1 MPGLDISLN
10 GNEYVVVPNEQ
21 GIKVATSPVQQFI
34 QPIRSGRTRPEDTA
48 PYESF
53 VIPNL
58 MNGFGT
64 NKISSDFA
72 FDSEEYK
79 RFWNSTS
86 ETRFETIY
94 LPLLSTTASHT
105 GLERIRASTE
115 FKGTLFALFEDTTGH
130 EISCAKFDSDDDPQW
145 EEAGEVDNLHSHGG
159 YVTGS
164 ATAAVT
170 SGTSISVDVAVAGE
184 DRYVLLF
191 VGTRKTSSHRNTN
204 SATFGGS
211 AMSKLR
217 TAGTDGT
224 DDNIVT
230 VFGIADPA
238 VGTASAVATFSGDMS
253 GGNAT
258 AIVVALNNVSSA
270 VSGGTSNNDS
280 NVTTT
285 NTSAITV
292 TIADVGFDM
301 AFLSTGTPAAGT
313 GGTSI
318 RTGTTAR
325 VTRNYSPDT
334 SLTQVQTF
342 SSASFAHAVQTMR
355 FKGGLMPLDLIVS
368 GPNLVALFLANDEY
382 HVSISTDGATWTASS
397 TGQIGSS
404 HVLLNSVTAGEDID
418 GGKLIEIN
426 KELIAVIWDE
436 TNSKIV
442 FFSSTDNGDNWSA
455 ENDAGGAA
463 VNIYSSSGVKGI
475 AALPGTDGATKLYIG
490 TETGLWE
497 CDTAVTNWIPTQIDK
512 MEGASSP
519 ADNCRDMIVH
529 QGELWYPVGADSNTS
544 AGMRKLNN
552 SNDQRNFEFD
562 FGLDFGDGVQS
573 DLLGSFKKLFSAGD
587 SLFATVGGSAA
598 DRNARVVCWNGTG
611 WHHIARSST
620 ANREI
625 QWMHVSNADDGS
637 PGIPLL
643 HYNIKTA
650 TSTSTSHYIEYPLT
664 NPASGVALKREDYSA
679 GQSGKIDLPYYDLG
693 IPQENKNFLATH
705 VMADDLDSASGSDK
719 EFINVDFGVN
729 GATLTTDLGDIISG
743 TSRLT
748 FGSGAGVSGK
758 NIGIRLNLNRGGTNT
773 DTPKIKDIVVEGV
786 ISPEVS
792 YEHQLVIDIKET
804 ATNTGQSV
812 ETVISNLETAINA
825 VTQVNLSFGQVDK
838 NVTVDRSRSQF
849 SYKIDADGWSGAP
862 DANAQRH
869 GFLNLVLTE
878 KLSA

>member
-10 GNEYVVVPNEQ
+10 GKEYVVVPNED
-21 GIKVATSPVQQFI
+21 GVKVSTNPVQQFI

-58 MNGFGT
+58 TNGFGR
-64 NKISSDFA
+64 NKISSDVA
-72 FDSEEYK
+72 YDSEEYK

-105 GLERIRASTE
+105 GLERIRASAE

-145 EEAGEVDNLHSHGG
+145 EEAGEVENLHSHGG
-159 YVTGS
+159 YVSAS
-164 ATAAVT
+164 ATATT
-170 SGTSISVDVAVAGE
+170 SSATSLSVNVATAGA
-184 DRYVLLF
+184 DRYLLLF
-191 VGTRKTSSHRNTN
+191 VGTQQSSSHQTTA
-204 SATFGGS
+204 SATYGGVS
-211 AMSKLR
+211 MSKLR

-230 VFGIADPA
+230 VFGLADPA
-238 VGTASAVATFSGDMS
+238 TGTNTATVTFSGTVS
-253 GGNAT
+253 GRAT
-258 AIVVALNNVSSA
+258 VIAVALNNVSSV
-270 VSGGTSNNDS
+270 VSGGTSNSDS
-280 NVTTT
+280 NATTT
-285 NTSAITV
+285 STSAITV
-292 TIADVGFDM
+292 TAGDVGFDM
-301 AFLSTGTPAAGT
+301 AFISTGTPAAGT
-313 GGTSI
+313 GGTNVLD
-318 RTGTTAR
+318 GTQAR

-342 SSASFAHAVQTMR
+342 SSASFAHAVQTVR

-382 HVSISTDGATWTASS
+382 HVSISTDGSTWTGSS
-397 TGQIGSS
+397 TGQIGNS
-404 HVLLNSVTAGEDID
+404 HVLLNSVTAGESID
-418 GGKLIEIN
+418 AGKLVEIGN
-426 KELIAVIWDE
+426 ELIAVIWDE

-442 FFSSTDNGDNWSA
+442 FFRSTDNGDNWSA
-455 ENDAGGAA
+455 ENDAAGAA
-463 VNIYSSSGVKGI
+463 VNIYSTSGVKGV
-475 AALPGTDGATKLYIG
+475 AVMAGTDGEDKLYVG
-490 TETGLWE
+490 TDSGLWE
-497 CDTAVTNWIPTQIDK
+497 CDTAPANWIPIQVDK
-512 MEGASSP
+512 MAGSAN
-519 ADNCRDMIVH
+519 NCRDMIVYK
-529 QGELWYPVGADSNTS
+529 GELWYPVGADSNTA
-544 AGMRKLNN
+544 AGMRVLNN
-552 SNDQRNFEFD
+552 NNRNRD
-562 FGLDFGDGVQS
+562 IRGDLGLDFGDGVPS
-573 DLLGSFKKLFSAGD
+573 DLLGSFKKLFVAGD
-587 SLFATVGGSAA
+587 FLFASVSGEAA
-598 DRNARVVCWNGTG
+598 NRNARIVCWNGDG

-625 QWMHVSNADDGS
+625 QWMHVSSADDGS
-637 PGIPLL
+637 IGIPLL
-643 HYNIKTA
+643 HYNISTA

-679 GQSGKIDLPYYDLG
+679 GQSGTIDLPYYDLG

-705 VMADDLDSASGSDK
+705 VMADDLDSASGADK

-729 GATLTTDLGDIISG
+729 GAALTTDLGDILSG

-758 NIGIRLNLNRGGTNT
+758 NLGIRLNLNRGGTNT

-792 YEHQLVIDIKET
+792 YEHQLTIDIKET
-804 ATNTGQSV
+804 ATNTGLSV
-812 ETVISNLETAINA
+812 ETVISNLETAINS

-838 NVTVDRSRSQF
+838 NVTVDRTRSQF
-849 SYKIDADGWSGAP
+849 SYRIDADGWSGAP

-869 GFLNLVLTE
+869 GYLNLVLTE

>member
-10 GNEYVVVPNEQ
+10 GKEYVVVPNEE
-21 GIKVATSPVQQFI
+21 GVKVSTNPVQQFI

-58 MNGFGT
+58 MNGFGA
-64 NKISSDFA
+64 NKISSDVA
-72 FDSEEYK
+72 YDSEEYK

-105 GLERIRASTE
+105 GLERIRASAE

-159 YVTGS
+159 YVTAS
-164 ATAAVT
+164 ATATIT
-170 SGTSISVDVAVAGE
+170 SGTSVGVNVAVAGE
-184 DRYVLLF
+184 DRYILVF
-191 VGTRKTSSHRNTN
+191 VGTRKTGSHVTTD
-204 SATFGGS
+204 SAVFNGVS
-211 AMSKLR
+211 MSKLR

-224 DDNIVT
+224 DDNVVT
-230 VFGIADPA
+230 VFGVADPA
-238 VGTASAVATFSGDMS
+238 VGATQ
-253 GGNAT
+253 NAT
-258 AIVVALNNVSSA
+258 VTLSGNIATSSSGTATIIVVSLNNVSSA
-270 VSGGTSNNDS
+270 VSGGTSNSDS
-280 NVTTT
+280 NATTT

-292 TIADVGFDM
+292 TAGDVGFDM

-318 RTGTTAR
+318 RSGTQAR
-325 VTRNYSPDT
+325 STRNYSDDT

-355 FKGGLMPLDLIVS
+355 FKGGLMPLDLAVS

-382 HVSISTDGATWTASS
+382 HVSVSTDGATWTASS
-397 TGQIGSS
+397 TGQIGSQ
-404 HVLLNSVTAGEDID
+404 VLLNSVTAGESID
-418 GGKLIEIN
+418 AGKLIEIGG
-426 KELIAVIWDE
+426 ELVAALWDE
-436 TNSKIV
+436 TNAKIV

-455 ENDAGGAA
+455 ENDAGGSA
-463 VNIYSSSGVKGI
+463 VNIYSTSGVKGL
-475 AALPGTDGATKLYIG
+475 AVLSGTDGADRLYIG
-490 TETGLWE
+490 TENGLFE
-497 CDTAVTNWIPTQIDK
+497 CDTSVTNWKILQVDQ
-512 MEGASSP
+512 MSGS

-529 QGELWYPVGADSNTS
+529 QGELWYPVGADTNTA

-552 SNDQRNFEFD
+552 NNRARNIETNL
-562 FGLDFGDGVQS
+562 GLDFGDGVPS
-573 DLLGSFKKLFSAGD
+573 DLLGSFKRLFSAGEF
-587 SLFATVGGSAA
+587 LFATVGGSAA
-598 DRNARVVCWNGTG
+598 DRNARVLCWNGTG

-620 ANREI
+620 ANKEI
-625 QWMHVSNADDGS
+625 QWMHISSADDGS
-637 PGIPLL
+637 IGTPLL
-643 HYNIKTA
+643 HYNISTG

-664 NPASGVALKREDYSA
+664 NPASGVALKREDHSA
-679 GQSGKIDLPYYDLG
+679 GQSGTIDLPYYDLG

-705 VMADDLDSASGSDK
+705 VMADDLDSASGADK

-729 GATLTTDLGDIISG
+729 GAALTTDLGDIISG

-758 NIGIRLNLNRGGTNT
+758 NLGIRLNLNRGGTNT
-773 DTPKIKDIVVEGV
+773 NTPKIKDIVVEGV

-792 YEHQLVIDIKET
+792 YEHQLTIDIKET
-804 ATNTGQSV
+804 ATNTGLSV
-812 ETVISNLETAINA
+812 ETVISNLETAINS

-838 NVTVDRSRSQF
+838 NVTIDRTRSQF
-849 SYKIDADGWSGAP
+849 SYRIDADGWSGAP

-869 GFLNLVLTE
+869 GYLNLVLTE

>member
-10 GNEYVVVPNEQ
+10 GKEYVVVPNEE
-21 GIKVATSPVQQFI
+21 GVKVSTNPVQQFI

-58 MNGFGT
+58 MNGFGA
-64 NKISSDFA
+64 NKISSDVA
-72 FDSEEYK
+72 YDSEEYK

-105 GLERIRASTE
+105 GLERIRASAE

-145 EEAGEVDNLHSHGG
+145 EEAGEVISLQAHSG
-159 YVTGS
+159 YVTATANAT
-164 ATAAVT
+164 ATAAT
-170 SGTSISVDVAVAGE
+170 ALSADVATAGE
-184 DRYVLLF
+184 DRYLLLF
-191 VGTRKTSSHRNTN
+191 VGTRKTDSHVTTD
-204 SATFGGS
+204 SATYGGVS
-211 AMSKLR
+211 MSKLR

-224 DDNIVT
+224 DDNVVT
-230 VFGIADPA
+230 VFGLADPA
-238 VGTASAVATFSGDMS
+238 TGTNT
-253 GGNAT
+253 AT
-258 AIVVALNNVSSA
+258 ANFSANISTGGGGRGTIIAVALNNVSSV
-270 VSGGTSNNDS
+270 VSGGVSNSDS
-280 NVTTT
+280 NATST

-292 TIADVGFDM
+292 TAGDVGFDM
-301 AFLSTGTPAAGT
+301 AFIHTGTPAIGT
-313 GGTSI
+313 GGAAVAS
-318 RTGTTAR
+318 GTQAR
-325 VTRNYSPDT
+325 VTRNYSDDT

-342 SSASFAHAVQTMR
+342 SSASFAHAVQTVR
-355 FKGGLMPLDLIVS
+355 FKGGLTPLDLIVS

-382 HVSISTDGATWTASS
+382 HVSVSTDGTTWTSASTS
-397 TGQIGSS
+397 PIGSQ
-404 HVLLNSVTAGEDID
+404 VLLNSVITGEDID
-418 GGKLIEIN
+418 GGKLAEIGG
-426 KELIAVIWDE
+426 ELVAAVWDE
-436 TNSKIV
+436 TNAKIV

-463 VNIYSSSGVKGI
+463 VNIYSTSGVKGL
-475 AALPGTDGATKLYIG
+475 AVLSGTDGADKLYIG
-490 TETGLWE
+490 TENGLFE
-497 CDTAVTNWIPTQIDK
+497 CDTSVTNWKILQVDQ
-512 MEGASSP
+512 MSGS

-529 QGELWYPVGADSNTS
+529 QGELWYPVGADTNTA

-552 SNDQRNFEFD
+552 NNRARNIETNL
-562 FGLDFGDGVQS
+562 GLDFGDGVPS
-573 DLLGSFKKLFSAGD
+573 DLLGSFKRLFSAGEF
-587 SLFATVGGSAA
+587 LFATVGGSAA
-598 DRNARVVCWNGTG
+598 DRNARVLCWNGTG

-620 ANREI
+620 ADREI
-625 QWMHVSNADDGS
+625 QWMHISSADDSSIGT
-637 PGIPLL
+637 PLL
-643 HYNIKTA
+643 HYNISTG

-664 NPASGVALKREDYSA
+664 NPASGVALKREDHSA
-679 GQSGKIDLPYYDLG
+679 GQSGTIDLPYYDLG

-705 VMADDLDSASGSDK
+705 VMADDLDSASGADK

-729 GATLTTDLGDIISG
+729 GAALTTDLGDIISG

-758 NIGIRLNLNRGGTNT
+758 NLGIRLNLNRGGTNT

-792 YEHQLVIDIKET
+792 YEHQLTIDIKET
-804 ATNTGQSV
+804 ATNTGLSV
-812 ETVISNLETAINA
+812 ETVISNLETAINS

-838 NVTVDRSRSQF
+838 NVTVDRTRSQF
-849 SYKIDADGWSGAP
+849 SYRIDADGWSGAP

-869 GFLNLVLTE
+869 GYLNLVLTE